1 MISLKRLDAG
11 EQAFI
16 ALGDLEQPPPGQ
28 AGSPLGVFF
37 KLRREFSHGYFQP
50 RVLARQ
56 AGLLLVALLDIKRPR
71 GMRQKLI
78 TPLIIQGYWALA
90 PVRG

>member
-1 MISLKRLDAG
+1 MRGSRHSSPWVTWSNPRRVRLA
-11 EQAFI
+11 
-16 ALGDLEQPPPGQ
+16 
-28 AGSPLGVFF
+28 PLGVFF

-78 TPLIIQGYWALA
+78 TPLIIQGYWASA

>member
-1 MISLKRLDAG
+1 MQIRPDATIPPERMISLERLDAG

-28 AGSPLGVFF
+28 AGPPRRFF

-78 TPLIIQGYWALA
+78 
-90 PVRG
+90 